1 MEFLH
6 RGMFCLLLDLV
17 GWMCASVYPSTH
29 VWFSVSRSFT
39 VGNGVR
45 ADILRGRRGRA
56 GGSGGSRAA
65 EGFGEGGRAGE
76 RAGGRTRADERGSER
91 ESEQAAPGSARLPQA
106 AGREGVRGRGGRA
119 AGTPGGRDGPRAAR
133 LQSGRAP
140 RSCLSAAPGERGPD
154 SAPRAPPQVSAAA
167 AAAAAAAAFLH

>member
-17 GWMCASVYPSTH
+17 GGICVSVYPSTD

-56 GGSGGSRAA
+56 GGPAGRGPRRASA
-65 EGFGEGGRAGE
+65 RAGA
-76 RAGGRTRADERGSER
+76 R
-91 ESEQAAPGSARLPQA
+91 EQAAPGSARLPQA
-106 AGREGVRGRGGRA
+106 AGREGGRGRGDQA
-119 AGTPGGRDGPRAAR
+119 AGTPVRRGGPRRADWRAGAR
-133 LQSGRAP
+133 ELPQ
-140 RSCLSAAPGERGPD
+140 RGD
-154 SAPRAPPQVSAAA
+154 RKSVV
-167 AAAAAAAAFLH
+167 